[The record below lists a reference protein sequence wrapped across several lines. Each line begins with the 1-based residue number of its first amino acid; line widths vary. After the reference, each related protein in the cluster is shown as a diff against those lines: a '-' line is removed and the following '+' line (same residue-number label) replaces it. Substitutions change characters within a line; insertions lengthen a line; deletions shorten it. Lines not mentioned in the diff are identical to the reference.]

1 MKRKLLSILALLLMA
16 TTGAWAQA
24 DQPLTLEARKDGV
37 TVTMQD
43 LDGTYKKISPEG
55 TEESGDIWDV
65 ENKITLNEGDILQLY
80 YDETGDFQIQCS
92 DGGCYIYGNIMS
104 LAYKEEYEGKTDLN
118 EKSFKGL
125 FSGNANLYNHPT
137 KALVLPATTLTEEC
151 YKEMFKECTNLT
163 IAPKLPAMVLAER
176 CYECMFDGCT
186 SLTTAPKLPAETLVN
201 DCYYHMFDGCT
212 NLNTVTCLAT
222 DISANNSTISWL
234 SGVSYEEGKFLGVS
248 STQWW
253 RDDNGIPS
261 SWETVDYEEIELTDD
276 ESLLDVLNDNADKTI
291 WVNYTRTFTAGKPS
305 TVCLPFAYVPKAGE
319 KFYTF
324 AGITKEDGNY
334 IANMMEEDGT
344 RLSAN
349 TPYLYVPSE
358 TGITYFSGTY
368 AIGDNFDAN
377 DTEDGDWI
385 FRGTYRGE
393 EWYDEPTGIYG
404 FSAQD
409 ANDGITQGQFVKVG
423 EYVRIKPMGCYL
435 MYKYGDEDYAEA
447 RVRTPRNAAKE
458 ETLPETISVRLISAD
473 GVVTGIGSLH
483 ADTGEVTLDDAAW
496 YSLDGTRFSSKPT
509 RKDIYINNGKKI
521 VVK

>member
-1 MKRKLLSILALLLMA
+1 M
-16 TTGAWAQA
+16 
-24 DQPLTLEARKDGV
+24 
-37 TVTMQD
+37 
-43 LDGTYKKISPEG
+43 
-55 TEESGDIWDV
+55 
-65 ENKITLNEGDILQLY
+65 
-80 YDETGDFQIQCS
+80 
-92 DGGCYIYGNIMS
+92 
-104 LAYKEEYEGKTDLN
+104 
-118 EKSFKGL
+118 
-125 FSGNANLYNHPT
+125 
-137 KALVLPATTLTEEC
+137 
-151 YKEMFKECTNLT
+151 
-163 IAPKLPAMVLAER
+163 
-176 CYECMFDGCT
+176 
-186 SLTTAPKLPAETLVN
+186 
-201 DCYYHMFDGCT
+201 
-212 NLNTVTCLAT
+212 
-222 DISANNSTISWL
+222 
-234 SGVSYEEGKFLGVS
+234 VS
-248 STQWW
+248 STPWAQ
-253 RDDNGIPS
+253 DDTGIPS
-261 SWETVDYEEIELTDD
+261 TWETVDYEEIELTDD

-358 TGITYFSGTY
+358 TGITDFNGTY
-368 AIGDNFDAN
+368 AIGDNFDESYY
-377 DTEDGDWI
+377 TEDGDWI
-385 FRGTYRGE
+385 FRGIYKGE
-393 EWYDEPTGIYG
+393 EWDYEPKGIYG

-423 EYVRIKPMGCYL
+423 EYVRIKPMRCYL
-435 MYKYGDEDYAEA
+435 EYKYGGEDYAEA

-509 RKDIYINNGKKI
+509 RKGIYVNNGKKVI
-521 VVK
+521 IK